1 MCINK
6 QQTLIIGGKQHDID
20 DCLVP
25 IVDALNKGGVTT
37 VACCCGHGN
46 RWGNVILADGR
57 ELIIAPDF
65 ESARAFDKIHGRPIH
80 DERRALLNS
89 ELAATD
95 SQHTQPA
102 IELSLDDAESVLRSF
117 KELNPTVW
125 PVVLQ
130 RLQEKSQQQA
140 SA

>member
-6 QQTLIIGGKQHDID
+6 QQTLIIGGKERAID

-25 IVDALNKGGVTT
+25 IILALNNGGCET

-46 RWGNVILADGR
+46 RWGSIILADGR

-65 ESARAFDKIHGRPIH
+65 ESARAFDKVHGRPIH
-80 DERRALLNS
+80 DERRALLNL

-95 SQHTQPA
+95 
-102 IELSLDDAESVLRSF
+102 
-117 KELNPTVW
+117 N
-125 PVVLQ
+125 
-130 RLQEKSQQQA
+130 QQA
-140 SA
+140 IKAEPRADITPDPCEGCARKGKCEHTPESYFCHENFSPA